1 MSTSSLQDLWE
12 AATARP
18 FEPTVSKDSQF
29 FVGFSLLLI
38 GKFCARYR
46 SIETDKRVALVLT
59 SLFGLNQSLTNVPA
73 LGVPASLAF
82 GFGAVYMI
90 CAVGVY
96 V

>member
-1 MSTSSLQDLWE
+1 MSTSSIHDLWE
-12 AATARP
+12 AASASP
-18 FEPTVSKDSQF
+18 YEPTVSRDSQF
-29 FVGFSLLLI
+29 YVGFTLLLI
-38 GKFCARYR
+38 AF
-46 SIETDKRVALVLT
+46 VLT
-59 SLFGLNQSLTNVPA
+59 SLFGLNQSLINVPA